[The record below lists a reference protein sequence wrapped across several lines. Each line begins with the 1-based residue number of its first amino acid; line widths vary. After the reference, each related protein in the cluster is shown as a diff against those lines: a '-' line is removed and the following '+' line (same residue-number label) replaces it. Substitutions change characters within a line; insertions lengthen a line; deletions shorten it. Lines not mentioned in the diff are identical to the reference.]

1 MWGGAGS
8 RGDHHQRGRT
18 DSRGGPPAPSSVDIL
33 LHLEK
38 LSWDVTLSRL
48 LPLQTTKNDEVITTE
63 VIEEFRMGP
72 DETKTVQ

>member
-38 LSWDVTLSRL
+38 LSWDVTLLL
-48 LPLQTTKNDEVITTE
+48 LPLQMTKNDEVITTE